1 MYCVNN
7 ITIFSSKTEQE
18 ESPWEIHKAVA
29 AISIKLENEN
39 DDATMTSVEDLI
51 KRELVDEIL
60 VSQLEH
66 EETISNTVNDLDEV
80 NVDKDKDK
88 DELII
93 DVETAGEELPLLL
106 AQDLNSLLEQFEATE
121 KVNTSQPAV
130 SPPSPTPSPPRP
142 SNQTI
147 RDALPAEVINRIKVS
162 LDAGISQT

>member
-7 ITIFSSKTEQE
+7 ITIFSSETEQE

-60 VSQLEH
+60 VSELEH

-80 NVDKDKDK
+80 NVDKDK

-130 SPPSPTPSPPRP
+130 SSPSPTPSPPRP

-162 LDAGISQT
+162 LDAGVSQT

>member
-7 ITIFSSKTEQE
+7 ITIFSSETEQE

-39 DDATMTSVEDLI
+39 EDATSITSVEDLI
-51 KRELVDEIL
+51 KRELVDETL
-60 VSQLEH
+60 VSELEH

-80 NVDKDKDK
+80 NVEKDK
-88 DELII
+88 DELIV

-162 LDAGISQT
+162 LDAGVSQT